1 MLLRYMEWA
10 ISLVVNKLK
19 QSLRTKLTISYL
31 TVAVLCVVLISIF
44 SNLYLEKQFRS
55 YVKGNQER
63 KNLEIVALI
72 THQYEM
78 QQSFNIEAVQNIGS
92 SALDNGLI
100 IQIKDEQGNL
110 VWNALEYNHGMCQSM
125 LENIHSNMMSRY
137 PNWKGKY
144 VTDEYSLMSD
154 FKNVGKVYISYYGP
168 FYFTE
173 SDLKFIN
180 SLNVVF
186 IGVGVIALV
195 LAIVLGNLIARGISK
210 PIKNVISTAEGI
222 SKGNFGNKIAER
234 SSIKEI
240 DSLTGTINSMAD
252 ILKQQEQLRKRLTAD
267 VAHELRTPLTTLQSH
282 LEAMID
288 GIWEADAARLKSCH
302 DEIIRI
308 SRLVGDLEKLAR
320 YEGQNLILDKTE
332 FSVVEL
338 IKGIA
343 MNFEKEMLDKNINIS
358 ISKHPVLIFAD
369 RDKISQVMINLLSNA
384 IKYSEEGG
392 SVEFDITQDAEAIT
406 MKVSDTGIG
415 IEKDHLKNIFERF
428 YRVDSSRSRMT
439 GGSGIG
445 LTITKS
451 IIEAHRG
458 TIEVQSKAG
467 EGTVFTVRLPK
478 KQS

>member
-1 MLLRYMEWA
+1 MFSPYMEWDIGLA
-10 ISLVVNKLK
+10 VNKMK

-44 SNLYLEKQFRS
+44 SNLYLEKRFRS
-55 YVKGNQER
+55 YVKSNQEK

-78 QQSFNIEAVQNIGS
+78 QNGFDIEALQNIGG

-100 IQIKDEQGNL
+100 IQIEDEKGNR
-110 VWNALEYNHGMCQSM
+110 VWDALEFNHTMCQNM
-125 LENIHSNMMSRY
+125 IADIHNNMMSRY
-137 PNWKGKY
+137 PNWKGEY
-144 VTDEYSLMSD
+144 VTEEYPIMSD
-154 FKNVGKVYISYYGP
+154 FKSVGKVNIGYYGP

-186 IGVGVIALV
+186 IGVGALALV

-210 PIKNVISTAEGI
+210 PIKNVINTAQGI
-222 SKGNFGNKIAER
+222 SKGNFDNKITER
-234 SSIKEI
+234 STISEI
-240 DSLTGTINSMAD
+240 DSLTESINSMAD

-288 GIWEADAARLKSCH
+288 GIWEADATRLKSCH

-308 SRLVGDLEKLAR
+308 SRMVGDLEKLAR
-320 YEGQNLILDKTE
+320 YEGQNIILSKTE
-332 FSVVEL
+332 FDVVEL
-338 IKGIA
+338 IKSIA
-343 MNFEKEMLDKNINIS
+343 MNFEKEMLDKNISIS
-358 ISKHPVLIFAD
+358 ISKEPVVIFAD
-369 RDKISQVMINLLSNA
+369 RDKISQVIINLISNA
-384 IKYSEEGG
+384 KKYSKEGD
-392 SVEFDITQDAEAIT
+392 SVKLDIIQDAEETAI
-406 MKVSDTGIG
+406 KIKDTGIG

-445 LTITKS
+445 LTITKA
-451 IIEAHRG
+451 IIEAHGG
-458 TIEVQSKAG
+458 TIEVQSEVG
-467 EGTVFTVRLPK
+467 EGTEFTVRLPRR
-478 KQS
+478 

>member
-1 MLLRYMEWA
+1 MLSRYMEWA
-10 ISLVVNKLK
+10 INLVVNKLK

-31 TVAVLCVVLISIF
+31 AIAVLCVVLISIF

-78 QQSFNIEAVQNIGS
+78 NQGFNIEALQNIGG

-100 IQIKDEQGNL
+100 VKVEDVKGNL
-110 VWNALEYNHGMCQSM
+110 VWDALEFNHSMCQSM
-125 LENIHSNMMSRY
+125 MENIHNNMMSRY
-137 PNWKGKY
+137 PNWKGEY
-144 VTDEYSLMSD
+144 VTEEYPVMIDFMS
-154 FKNVGKVYISYYGP
+154 VGKVSIGYYGP

-186 IGVGVIALV
+186 IGVGALALV

-210 PIKNVISTAEGI
+210 PIKNVINTAKGI
-222 SKGNFGNKIAER
+222 SNGNFDNKITEH
-234 SSIKEI
+234 STISEI
-240 DSLTGTINSMAD
+240 DSLTGTINNMAD
-252 ILKQQEQLRKRLTAD
+252 ILKLQEQLRKKLTAD

-288 GIWEADAARLKSCH
+288 GIWEADTTRLKSCH

-320 YEGQNLILDKTE
+320 FEGQSIILSKTE
-332 FSVVEL
+332 FDVVEL
-338 IKGIA
+338 IKSIA
-343 MNFEKEMLDKNINIS
+343 MNFEKEMLDKNMSIT
-358 ISKHPVLIFAD
+358 ISKEPNQIFAD
-369 RDKISQVMINLLSNA
+369 RDKISQVIINLVSNA
-384 IKYSEEGG
+384 IKYSKEN
-392 SVEFDITQDAEAIT
+392 SSIQINAETNVGETIV
-406 MKVSDTGIG
+406 KIKDTGIG
-415 IEKDHLKNIFERF
+415 IEKEHLKNIFERF
-428 YRVDSSRSRMT
+428 YRVDSSRSRIT

-445 LTITKS
+445 LTITKA
-451 IIEAHRG
+451 IVEAHGGR
-458 TIEVQSKAG
+458 IEVQSKVG
-467 EGTVFTVRLPK
+467 EGTEFTIRLPL
-478 KQS
+478 KQI

>member
-1 MLLRYMEWA
+1 MEWA

-78 QQSFNIEAVQNIGS
+78 QQGFNIEAVQNIGS

-110 VWNALEYNHGMCQSM
+110 VWDALEYNHGMCQSM

-144 VTDEYSLMSD
+144 VTDEYSIMSD

-186 IGVGVIALV
+186 IGVGAIALV
-195 LAIVLGNLIARGISK
+195 LAIVLGNLIARRISK

-222 SKGNFGNKIAER
+222 SKGNFDNKIAER
-234 SSIKEI
+234 SRIKEI

-343 MNFEKEMLDKNINIS
+343 MNFDKEMLDKNINIS
-358 ISKHPVLIFAD
+358 ISKQPVSIFAD

-384 IKYSEEGG
+384 IKYSKEGG
-392 SVEFDITQDAEAIT
+392 SVEFDITQDAEEIE

-451 IIEAHRG
+451 IIEAHGG
-458 TIEVQSKAG
+458 TIEVQSNAG
-467 EGTVFTVRLPK
+467 EGTVFTVRLPRK
-478 KQS
+478 

>member
-1 MLLRYMEWA
+1 MLLRYMEWDIDLA
-10 ISLVVNKLK
+10 VNKMK
-19 QSLRTKLTISYL
+19 QSLRSKLIISYL

-44 SNLYLEKQFRS
+44 SNLYLERQFRN
-55 YVKGNQER
+55 YVKNNQEK
-63 KNLEIVALI
+63 KNLEIVTLI

-78 QQSFNIEAVQNIGS
+78 QKGFNVESLQNIGN

-100 IQIKDEQGNL
+100 VQIEDMQGKRIWDEL
-110 VWNALEYNHGMCQSM
+110 KYNHSICQSM
-125 LENIHSNMMSRY
+125 LENIHSNMIGRY
-137 PNWKGKY
+137 PNWKG
-144 VTDEYSLMSD
+144 EYITEEYPIMID
-154 FKNVGKVYISYYGP
+154 FKRVGKVYISYYGP

-186 IGVGVIALV
+186 IGVGALALV
-195 LAIVLGNLIARGISK
+195 LAIVLGNQIARGISK
-210 PIKNVISTAEGI
+210 PIDNVISTAQGI
-222 SKGNFGNKIAER
+222 SKGNFGNKISER

-252 ILKQQEQLRKRLTAD
+252 ILKLQELLRKKLTAD

-320 YEGQNLILDKTE
+320 YEGENLILNKNE
-332 FSVVEL
+332 FNVVEL
-338 IKGIA
+338 INSIA
-343 MNFEKEMLDKNINIS
+343 LNFEKEMLDKKINIS
-358 ISKHPVLIFAD
+358 ITKEPVGIYAD
-369 RDKISQVMINLLSNA
+369 RDKLSQVMINLISNA
-384 IKYSEEGG
+384 IKYSKEDG
-392 SVEFDITQDAEAIT
+392 SIAINAAADAGATVI
-406 MKVSDTGIG
+406 KVKDSGIG
-415 IEKDHLKNIFERF
+415 IEKEHLKNIFERF

-439 GGSGIG
+439 GGAGIG

-451 IIEAHRG
+451 IVEAHKG
-458 TIEVQSKAG
+458 TIEVHSNVG
-467 EGTVFTVRLPK
+467 EGTEFTVRLPLK
-478 KQS
+478 

>member
-1 MLLRYMEWA
+1 MEWA

-31 TVAVLCVVLISIF
+31 AVAVLCVVLISIF

-78 QQSFNIEAVQNIGS
+78 QQSFNIEAIQNIGS

-144 VTDEYSLMSD
+144 VTDEYSIMSD

-186 IGVGVIALV
+186 IGVGAIALV

-222 SKGNFGNKIAER
+222 SKGNFDNKIAER
-234 SSIKEI
+234 SRIKEI

-343 MNFEKEMLDKNINIS
+343 MNFEKEMLDKNIDIS
-358 ISKHPVLIFAD
+358 ISKQPVSIFAD

-384 IKYSEEGG
+384 IKYSKEGG
-392 SVEFDITQDAEAIT
+392 SVEFDITQDAEEIA

-451 IIEAHRG
+451 IIEAHGG

-478 KQS
+478 KQN

>member
-1 MLLRYMEWA
+1 
-10 ISLVVNKLK
+10 VNKLK

-78 QQSFNIEAVQNIGS
+78 QQSFNIEAIQNIGS

-144 VTDEYSLMSD
+144 VTDEYSIMSD
-154 FKNVGKVYISYYGP
+154 FRNVGKVYISYYGP

-186 IGVGVIALV
+186 IGVGAIALV

-222 SKGNFGNKIAER
+222 SKGNFDNKIAER
-234 SSIKEI
+234 SRIKEI

-343 MNFEKEMLDKNINIS
+343 MNFEKEMLDKNIDIS
-358 ISKHPVLIFAD
+358 ISKQPVSIFAD
-369 RDKISQVMINLLSNA
+369 RDKVSQVMINLLSNA
-384 IKYSEEGG
+384 IKYSTEGG
-392 SVEFDITQDAEAIT
+392 SVEFDITQDAEEIE

-451 IIEAHRG
+451 IIEAHGG